1 MTRRTIAFLFLA
13 AILIASLPAMAGHR
27 HNDNHNSHLEDVDI
41 DFEDD
46 GTLVLDPDG
55 YRGESLTI
63 SKDLVLHVN
72 GERVK
77 LDDSEKMLVAD
88 YYENGMK
95 VVLTAEAMG
104 RAGAKMGVRGVALA
118 VNTIAKVAKLLDAD
132 YDSDDLER
140 DVEAEAESM
149 EEAGEELEKQGE
161 ILSGRVDE
169 MGRIAKKMRSRI
181 PEVAELD
188 WFD

>member
-13 AILIASLPAMAGHR
+13 AILIASPPAMAMHR
-27 HNDNHNSHLEDVDI
+27 HSDSHNSHLEDVDI
-41 DFEDD
+41 ELEDD

-63 SKDLVLHVN
+63 SKDLVLRVN
-72 GERVK
+72 DEKVK
-77 LDDSEKMLVAD
+77 LDDSEKKLVGD
-88 YYENGMK
+88 YYENGVT

-104 RAGAKMGVRGVALA
+104 RAGAKMGARGVAMA
-118 VNTIAKVAKLLDAD
+118 VKAIAKVAKLLDAD

-140 DVEAEAESM
+140 EVEAESESM
-149 EEAGEELEKQGE
+149 EEAGEELGRQGE
-161 ILSGRVDE
+161 ILGDRVDDME
-169 MGRIAKKMRSRI
+169 RIAKKMRSRI

-188 WFD
+188 WFE

>member
-1 MTRRTIAFLFLA
+1 
-13 AILIASLPAMAGHR
+13 MAGHR

-41 DFEDD
+41 DLEDD
-46 GTLVLDPDG
+46 GTLVLDPYG

-63 SKDLVLHVN
+63 SENPVLRVN
-72 GERVK
+72 DEKVK

-104 RAGAKMGVRGVALA
+104 RAGAKMGVRDAALA
-118 VNTIAKVAKLLDAD
+118 VNAIAKVAKLLDAG

-140 DVEAEAESM
+140 EVEAEAESM
-149 EEAGEELEKQGE
+149 EEAGKELEEQGE
-161 ILSGRVDE
+161 ILSDRVDD

-188 WFD
+188 WSD